1 MFLKRDAE
9 FGGPVAYVIA
19 IDAAGEGFVLEAFF
33 DGVDFEIEDAF
44 GRANVGARDEKTG
57 EFIACEQSVLERS
70 LPRNVAVVGVRK
82 NGADEFC
89 RVAPFAKNSSALG
102 GMFLVRGVSGVGK
115 FLVVEVVEQR
125 GESPKVFIGARFFG
139 VGANAGFDGEHVFA
153 QRFGLREFADEF
165 PGVFAGRQSD
175 VRHRL
180 ENIAERR

>member
-139 VGANAGFDGEHVFA
+139 VGANAGFDGEHMFA
-153 QRFGLREFADEF
+153 QAFGLR
-165 PGVFAGRQSD
+165 VFAEKIPGIVAR
-175 VRHRL
+175 RHEDLRM
-180 ENIAERR
+180 NKG